1 MTDNLFVDVSW
12 SVSLSY
18 FYPQGMNSLV
28 DSLSVKNKVILV
40 TGAFGLIGKEISR
53 SYLHHQAKVVLAGH
67 NPADVERIHS
77 EFAAE
82 FEQSGFLVCEL
93 DVTQS
98 ASIDQCVDA
107 CLSKF
112 GRLDVLVNNAAID
125 AKYDEENKGKL
136 VSSRFENYP
145 IDLLRMSVEVNLIGA
160 IQVAQAVCRQML
172 KQGGGNIINVASSY
186 SLVSPNQQ
194 LYDFGEDEMIFK
206 PVDYVASKSFM
217 PNFTRYLAT
226 LYAKDNIRCNA
237 IAPHGIFNGHE
248 GTFVE
253 NFAKLSPIGRMCDK
267 SEINGPFV
275 FLASDASSY
284 MTGSVLVVDGGWTAW

>member
-1 MTDNLFVDVSW
+1 MPNDP
-12 SVSLSY
+12 LSIK
-18 FYPQGMNSLV
+18 
-28 DSLSVKNKVILV
+28 DKVILV

-53 SYLHHQAKVVLAGH
+53 SYLQHQAKVILAGH
-67 NPADVERIHS
+67 NPDQVEVMRQ
-77 EFAAE
+77 EFAAD
-82 FEQSGFLVCEL
+82 FDQNDFLVCEL
-93 DVTQS
+93 DVTD
-98 ASIDQCVDA
+98 AKSIEQCLAA
-107 CLSKF
+107 CLAKF
-112 GRLDVLVNNAAID
+112 ERIDVLVNNAAID
-125 AKYDEENKGKL
+125 AKYDEENKDK
-136 VSSRFENYP
+136 VISSRFENYP

-160 IQVAQAVCRQML
+160 IQMAQAVCRQML

-194 LYDFGEDEMIFK
+194 LYDFGEDEMVFK

-226 LYAKDNIRCNA
+226 LYAKDSIRCNA

-248 GTFVE
+248 EKFLE
-253 NFAKLSPIGRMCDK
+253 NFAKLSPVGRMCDK
-267 SEINGPFV
+267 SEINGPFI